1 MLTLLTA
8 TVKIKDMND
17 APTEEPIKQIFYF
30 PFDAKTFTEG
40 EPVPVTLKEDGSAD
54 LSQLPPE
61 LQDHL
66 SNFGVRD
73 PLHRSSISPKDGH
86 LFLAM
91 LLENSG
97 RAFVFRASPEKL

>member
-1 MLTLLTA
+1 MLTLLIA
-8 TVKIKDMND
+8 AIKIEDMND
-17 APTEEPIKQIFYF
+17 APTEESIKQIFYF

-40 EPVPVTLKEDGSAD
+40 EPIPVTLKEDGSAD
-54 LSQLPPE
+54 LSQLPPK

-73 PLHRSSISPKDGH
+73 PFHKTHIFPKDGP
-86 LFLAM
+86 LFLAV
-91 LLENSG
+91 LLENPG